1 MCVTEDAHLT
11 TRTIRTTFTAPH
23 SWDLEHWPHEV
34 YPHTES
40 RARWLLRS
48 HREELLVAGALV
60 RVGREL
66 VVIGARYSNWL
77 QRQASNVP
85 GYQSNA
91 NPRPARH
98 EGEGR

>member
-1 MCVTEDAHLT
+1 MT

-48 HREELLVAGALV
+48 HREELLVAGA
-60 RVGREL
+60 
-66 VVIGARYSNWL
+66 RYSNWL